1 MGGDTMEII
10 IGIAFLVACITIII
24 IALKNNF
31 NNINIEDSKIKA
43 GKIGEERAITII
55 ESVLR
60 EGDYLFSNIDFIYD
74 DRPAELDCVVVNK
87 YGVFIIEV
95 KNYVGY
101 IVGDEDDYEWKKY
114 KITDAKDIYD
124 KSVKNPIKQVKRQV
138 YLLAKYLDY
147 YGVNVWVKG
156 YALLMHG
163 NSPVDSE
170 YILSSID
177 EIDKAIH
184 TKNRNF
190 LSKSTIENI
199 KNILQ

>member
-1 MGGDTMEII
+1 MEII
-10 IGIAFLVACITIII
+10 IGIAFLVACVIII
-24 IALKNNF
+24 ISALKNNS
-31 NNINIEDSKIKA
+31 NNINIENSKIKA
-43 GKIGEERAITII
+43 GKRGEERAITII

-101 IVGDEDDYEWKKY
+101 IVGNEDDYEWKKY
-114 KITDAKDIYD
+114 KITDAKNTYY

-184 TKNRNF
+184 TKNKNF
-190 LSKSTIENI
+190 LSKSTIESI

>member
-184 TKNRNF
+184 T
-190 LSKSTIENI
+190 
-199 KNILQ
+199 

>member
-1 MGGDTMEII
+1 MEII